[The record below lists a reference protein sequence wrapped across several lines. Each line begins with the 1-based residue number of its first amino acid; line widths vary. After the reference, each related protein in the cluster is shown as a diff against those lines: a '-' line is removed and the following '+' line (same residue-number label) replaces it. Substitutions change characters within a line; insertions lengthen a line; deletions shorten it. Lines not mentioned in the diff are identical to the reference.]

1 MGQNMDKYKDLF
13 LEESKDR
20 LEELDRQILALE
32 KDPGNLQHVED
43 MFRTA
48 HTMKGMAAT
57 MGFNDFAH
65 LTHQMEN
72 IMDIIKNQGHLA
84 DLETTSLLFECRDV
98 LDNSIGEIE
107 NGDESSVDYS
117 GILNKLDAYINKL
130 SSKHDSEKNGDENTD
145 DEPLISESKGEGEV
159 EEISSNFEALDTVP
173 QINSTEELLDQ
184 FADELMLIDEDIIAI
199 NKITQE
205 NKSVYLV
212 QIKLFEKTEMKYA
225 RAYLCV
231 KKVKDFGTIYRMIP
245 DEADLKEENF
255 GTEFSI
261 IVFIDNDKKIKYLQ
275 QDIESVAAVE
285 TVDILLLKKSLSSE
299 TAVEKKNKSNK
310 TSKDKDFSV
319 QNVKVSIKHLDNL
332 MNMTGELL
340 ISKIRLDKV
349 AQTYNIAELN
359 ETLNLINRITFD
371 LQEEVLQMRMIPVSH
386 IFDRFPRMVRDL
398 TKSLGKLIDFSME
411 GRDIELDRTII
422 DQIGDP
428 IVHLLRNSIDH
439 GIEMPDEREKIGK
452 NQIASLKLLAYRDK
466 NYVVI
471 EISDDGKGIDF
482 NKIKEKALEKHLIT
496 AEDAEKMT
504 DYDSKRLLL
513 GGGISTADK
522 LSEIS
527 GRGVGLGVVKQ
538 KIEALG
544 GIVDVES
551 KMGKGSTFR
560 LKLPLTVAIIKSLL
574 VSLGAKQFDHEETYA
589 IPINNVV
596 RTIVI
601 HEEEIRTIKNKEVI
615 TILGKIVSIV
625 RLRELV
631 QFKNQ
636 NEKDK
641 ELDTL
646 PMKTIIVIERGGME
660 VGLLVDNLI
669 GQQEIVIKTLGGML
683 KGVKGVSGG
692 AILGDGKVA
701 LIIDVSSLF

>member
-32 KDPGNLQHVED
+32 KDPGNLQYVED

-159 EEISSNFEALDTVP
+159 EEISSNFEALDTIP

-184 FADELMLIDEDIIAI
+184 FADELMLIDEDIVAI